1 MISLK
6 EDKRTSFQQVA
17 DMNVAYNNPK
27 GDPVQFALGQ
37 NEAWKKLEKQCHNIA
52 SEFAELMRE
61 FGVEVSFSVHE
72 CWQTRN
78 IEAVR
83 DALCDI
89 QVFAMGA
96 QHFLGVDGDAD
107 MREVVSAVMTRFCK
121 DQEQLD
127 ATRAKY
133 KQLGID
139 CYIEGNFP
147 TVCLKSSSDQ
157 SMPEYPKG
165 KFLKAV
171 GYRQPVFSPIEVPEI
186 KSPTDIVQEMA
197 QQREVNSNNAKQI
210 KDTIEKLVTEF
221 KTHLEKVA
229 LGLPAYDS
237 NKNNTGDDK
246 LQPPDGKAF

>member
-1 MISLK
+1 MTLPKDRS
-6 EDKRTSFQQVA
+6 SFQQVA

-27 GDPVQFALGQ
+27 GDPVQFASGQ
-37 NEAWKKLEKQCHNIA
+37 NEAWKKLEKQCYNIA
-52 SEFAELMRE
+52 SEFAELMCE
-61 FGVEVSFSVHE
+61 FGIEISFSVHE
-72 CWQTRN
+72 CLPRRN

-107 MREVVSAVMTRFCK
+107 MREVISAVMTRFCK

-127 ATRAKY
+127 TSRAKY
-133 KQLGID
+133 NQLGID
-139 CYIEGNFP
+139 YYIEGKFP
-147 TVCLKSSSDQ
+147 TVCLKSFADQ
-157 SMPEYPKG
+157 AMPEYPKG

-171 GYRQPVFSPIEVPEI
+171 GYRQPIFSPIEVPEI
-186 KSPTDIVQEMA
+186 ESPTDIIQEMA
-197 QQREVNSNNAKQI
+197 EQREVNSTNAKQI
-210 KDTIEKLVTEF
+210 KDTIEKLVNEF

-229 LGLPAYDS
+229 LGLPPYDP

-246 LQPPDGKAF
+246 LQSPDGKAF